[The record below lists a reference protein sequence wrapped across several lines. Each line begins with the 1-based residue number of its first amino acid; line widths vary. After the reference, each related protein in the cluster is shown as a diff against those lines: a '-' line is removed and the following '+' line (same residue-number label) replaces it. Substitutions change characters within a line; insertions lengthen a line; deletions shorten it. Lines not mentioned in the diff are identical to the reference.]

1 MWVPRAA
8 HRIAALPS
16 VVMQSNI

>member
-1 MWVPRAA
+1 MLRTA
-8 HRIAALPS
+8 HRIGTLPS